1 MPLKELSGSW
11 EEPPEKDLGGVFNAL
26 KKALWE
32 EEAEEGEEAEEEE
45 EKEEAELDG
54 DTGPDIERGL
64 EEPEEEVFIPP
75 KNFGCTPLKKETI
88 LLKKGVN
95 PLAGFFPRFSSSSF
109 L

>member
-1 MPLKELSGSW
+1 LSGSW

-26 KKALWE
+26 KKALCEE
-32 EEAEEGEEAEEEE
+32 EEAEEEGEAEE
-45 EKEEAELDG
+45 EKEEADADG

-64 EEPEEEVFIPP
+64 EEPEEEEPEEAVFIPP
-75 KNFGCTPLKKETI
+75 KKFGCTPLKKETI

-95 PLAGFFPRFSSSSF
+95 PLAGFFPRSSSSSF

>member
-32 EEAEEGEEAEEEE
+32 EAEEEEGEAE
-45 EKEEAELDG
+45 EKEEADADG
-54 DTGPDIERGL
+54 DTGPDMETGWE
-64 EEPEEEVFIPP
+64 EEPEKAVFIPP
-75 KNFGCTPLKKETI
+75 KKFGCTPLKKETI

-95 PLAGFFPRFSSSSF
+95 PLAGFFPRSSSSSF